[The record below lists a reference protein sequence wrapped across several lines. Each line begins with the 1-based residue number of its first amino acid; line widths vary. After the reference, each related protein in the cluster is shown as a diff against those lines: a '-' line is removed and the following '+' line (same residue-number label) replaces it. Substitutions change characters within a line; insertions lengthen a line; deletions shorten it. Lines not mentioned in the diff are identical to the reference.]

1 MKKTLFITHY
11 ITILNLHAKRLVDA
25 ITILLPLMPLTEQK
39 LATLPSV
46 ESAYLEV
53 IYSRFGKMQDA
64 IATKIFPFIL
74 SKTSE
79 FNDQTIIDKLNRLE
93 KLGYLN
99 DAQWWL
105 ELREIRNKI
114 AHDYDDDYDSIA
126 TDTNHLIKK
135 ANELIVFWEE
145 LKKKLTP
152 LL

>member
-25 ITILLPLMPLTEQK
+25 LTILVPLMPLTEQK
-39 LATLPSV
+39 LATLASV

>member
-25 ITILLPLMPLTEQK
+25 LTILVPLMPLTEQK
-39 LATLPSV
+39 LATLASV

-114 AHDYDDDYDSIA
+114 VHDYDDDYDSIA